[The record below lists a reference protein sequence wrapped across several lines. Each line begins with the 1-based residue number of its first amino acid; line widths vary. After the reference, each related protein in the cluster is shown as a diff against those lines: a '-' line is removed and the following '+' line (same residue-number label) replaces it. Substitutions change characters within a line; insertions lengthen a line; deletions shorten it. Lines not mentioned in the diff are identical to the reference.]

1 MVQHWFAHPIRGNP
15 SCDHGRLAT
24 PLCRESGVADSC
36 GKECQSGRERAAF
49 RIFFHRRGLHRGR
62 RRHHRGH
69 NFVAKR
75 RNCFQKSP
83 ARLYCPRQ
91 PKGQRRL
98 SQHRHLI
105 MRTDLLVRRTRMH
118 FPRFDVAEIK
128 IAPINKG
135 GSDRKFYRI
144 HCSPDQT
151 LILVKYNLEREENRH
166 YVQIADFLDAHDIR
180 VPKIYFHD
188 PTEGLIWIEDLG
200 ESDLYSYRHESW
212 LVRRAFY
219 ESALDQI
226 ATLHALPESVCVE
239 MKEHLP
245 AEFNTELYVWEQN
258 YFFEN
263 CLGRYFGMNEAH
275 WRELAALAPLKEIA
289 EWLASFPRVLV
300 HRDFQSQNVIIQNGQ
315 ANLIN
320 FQGSQPCLAYYD
332 LASLLYDPYIDVAEA
347 ERAEL
352 IAYYRGRQLENGITI
367 DGDFDLTLR
376 LCAIQRLMQ
385 ALGAYGFLGLVRGHK
400 NFLQYIPRAV
410 RSLRHIVAKVDN
422 LKPLASFLEELREE
436 SSGAAS

>member
-62 RRHHRGH
+62 RRYHRGH

-219 ESALDQI
+219 ESA
-226 ATLHALPESVCVE
+226 
-239 MKEHLP
+239 
-245 AEFNTELYVWEQN
+245 
-258 YFFEN
+258 
-263 CLGRYFGMNEAH
+263 
-275 WRELAALAPLKEIA
+275 
-289 EWLASFPRVLV
+289 
-300 HRDFQSQNVIIQNGQ
+300 
-315 ANLIN
+315 
-320 FQGSQPCLAYYD
+320 
-332 LASLLYDPYIDVAEA
+332 SLLFDPYVDMSKP
-347 ERAEL
+347 ERDEL
-352 IAYYRGRQLENGITI
+352 ICYYREKQVANGRII
-367 DGDFDLTLR
+367 DGEFDDILR
-376 LCAIQRLMQ
+376 LCAMQRLMQ
-385 ALGAYGFLGLVRGHK
+385 ALGAYGFLGLVKSHK
-400 NFLQYIPRAV
+400 HFLKHVPAAMTSLAVIVSEIGGLEKLNRALIEPARKEAPGAGIP
-410 RSLRHIVAKVDN
+410 VAT
-422 LKPLASFLEELREE
+422 F
-436 SSGAAS
+436 